1 MTEDRKLLVGV
12 DLSNDFTQLSC
23 YRRDTDKVI
32 SAGRPVGREREYECP
47 TVLSWQPV
55 KKEWL
60 FGTEALMAAE
70 REEVYLFR
78 DMLKQI
84 SEKNKV
90 TAGDMELEP
99 VDALVRFFV
108 KLLSCLKEYFPSETI
123 RKLVISVSDKTDN
136 LVNALKGALNRIGIG
151 EERYVIQLHQQS
163 YMYYALSQKKKELW
177 LNDVALFEF
186 GRDGLFYSQIH
197 IDRRNIPYIVGVKKI
212 DLSQNLNWDMMEHDS
227 SFKMEYAFVNLANT
241 QMHKQMI
248 STIYVT
254 GEGFQ
259 GEWANTALSQLCTGR
274 RVFRGGNLFTK
285 GACIAAREFAGEG
298 VMSDFLFLDQE
309 MIHTGISLR
318 VYKDAKMQELPLVR
332 AGVPWKDVDVSVDF
346 ITDDEEELQLTIQNV
361 LRRETTVHLLS
372 LEGFDERPN
381 KMTRFTLRLR
391 FADASHCIVT
401 LKDNGFGEYCPSSN
415 RIWERYLSL

>member
-23 YRRDTDKVI
+23 YRRDIDKVI
-32 SAGRPVGREREYECP
+32 PAGRLVGREREYECP

-123 RKLVISVSDKTDN
+123 RKLVISVSDKTD
-136 LVNALKGALNRIGIG
+136 
-151 EERYVIQLHQQS
+151 YVIQLHQQS
-163 YMYYALSQKKKELW
+163 YMYYALSQKKELW

>member
-23 YRRDTDKVI
+23 YRRDIDKVI
-32 SAGRPVGREREYECP
+32 PAGRLVGREREYECP

-151 EERYVIQLHQQS
+151 EDRYVIQLHQQS
-163 YMYYALSQKKKELW
+163 YMYYA
-177 LNDVALFEF
+177 
-186 GRDGLFYSQIH
+186 
-197 IDRRNIPYIVGVKKI
+197 
-212 DLSQNLNWDMMEHDS
+212 LSQNLNWDMMEHDS

>member
-23 YRRDTDKVI
+23 YRRDIDKVI
-32 SAGRPVGREREYECP
+32 PAGRLVGREREYECP

-90 TAGDMELEP
+90 AAGDMELEP

-163 YMYYALSQKKKELW
+163 YMYYALSQKKELW